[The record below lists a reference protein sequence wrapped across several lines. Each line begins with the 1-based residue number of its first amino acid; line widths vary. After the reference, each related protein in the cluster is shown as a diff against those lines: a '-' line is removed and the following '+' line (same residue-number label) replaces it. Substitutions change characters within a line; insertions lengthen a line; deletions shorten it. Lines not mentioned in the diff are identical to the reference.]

1 MGIMSDGAVI
11 NRIYRIKDDE
21 KPVIPKFS
29 TEFMDT
35 SVDPFD
41 DFFLF
46 SNGKWISEHE
56 IPEEKS
62 YWGASVELSE
72 WNRYTLGRILEDS
85 AFGKWDNDPVRQM
98 VGKFYIS
105 AMDTDKIEELKFR
118 PIENLMKR
126 IESLDSKSSIFSLA
140 SEFHRM
146 GIPTLFSIDSEPDDR
161 NSEVYALRISQ
172 GGISLPNRDY
182 YIEESFEPIRKN
194 YRQHVTRMF
203 SLYGIPNNE
212 AEEYSNT
219 VFAIELEM
227 ASNSR
232 SPVDLRDPEKN
243 YNRVENSN
251 FEKLSP
257 GTSFRTYLEN
267 VNLSGIQYLIAGQP
281 EYFESLSRIIDDFSL
296 DQWKVYLK
304 WKLLHFSSGFLHSEV
319 ELETFDFYNRK
330 LFGQKK
336 PDKRWKIAV
345 AVTDM
350 CLGEAL
356 GKLYVEQEFGD
367 ESRQKVETMV
377 NDLKEVFAE
386 RLKKLEWMTD
396 KTREQALA
404 KFGRFRT
411 KIGHPSRF
419 IDYSSIRIEEDD
431 YFGNVLRTNEF
442 EFDREMKRVSKP
454 VDRELWYM
462 TPPTVNAYFSPPENE
477 IVFPAGILQPPFFDP
492 SLDIA
497 VNYGAMGGT
506 IAHEITHGFDDEGRK
521 YDADGNLNDWWT
533 EEDAKEFDSKASRV
547 SELFSSREVLK
558 GLKVNG
564 QLTLGENIADFGGVT
579 IAFEALKR
587 RLERE
592 PELRKTID
600 GYTPEQRFFIGWSQ
614 SWKSKIRDE
623 ALKWLISNDPHSP
636 ESVRGDFPVRV
647 HPEFE
652 KHFRKLSNKE
662 NTGLEPIEIW

>member
-1 MGIMSDGAVI
+1 MSDGAVM
-11 NRIYRIKDDE
+11 NRIYRIKDEE

-29 TEFMDT
+29 TGFMDT
-35 SVDPFD
+35 SVDPFE

-46 SNGKWISEHE
+46 SNGKWIKEHE
-56 IPEEKS
+56 IPAEKS
-62 YWGASVELSE
+62 FWGASMELSE
-72 WNRYTLGRILEDS
+72 WNRYTLGKILEES
-85 AFGKWDNDPVRQM
+85 AFGNSQYDPIKAM
-98 VGKFYIS
+98 VGRFYIS
-105 AMDTDKIEELKFR
+105 AMDTARIEELKFK
-118 PIENLMKR
+118 PIENLMGK
-126 IESLDSKSSIFSLA
+126 IGSMGSKSDIFALA

-146 GIPTLFSIDSEPDDR
+146 GIPMLFSIDSEPDDR
-161 NSEVYALRISQ
+161 NSEIYALRISQ

-182 YIEESFEPIRKN
+182 YIEDSFEQIRQS
-194 YRQHVTRMF
+194 YRKHVARMF
-203 SLYGIPNNE
+203 SLYGIPDDE
-212 AEEYSNT
+212 ATENSNT

-227 ASNSR
+227 ATNSR
-232 SPVDLRDPEKN
+232 APVDLRDPEKN

-251 FEKLSP
+251 FGKLSP
-257 GTSFRTYLEN
+257 GSNFKSYLEN
-267 VNLSGIQYLIAGQP
+267 VDLSGLPYLIAGQP
-281 EYFESLSRIIDDFSL
+281 EYFESLSRIIDDFTL
-296 DQWKVYLK
+296 EQWKIYMK
-304 WKLLHFSSGFLHSEV
+304 WKLLHFSSSFLHQEV

-336 PDKRWKIAV
+336 PDKRWKTAV

-356 GKLYVEQEFGD
+356 GKLYVEKEFGE
-367 ESRQKVETMV
+367 ESRKKVETMV
-377 NDLKEVFAE
+377 DDLKEVFAQ
-386 RLKKLEWMTD
+386 RLKKLKWMTD
-396 KTREQALA
+396 KTRDQALA
-404 KFGRFRT
+404 KFSRFRT
-411 KIGHPSRF
+411 KIGHPSKF
-419 IDYSSIRIEEDD
+419 IDYSSIKIEEDD

-442 EFDREMKRVSKP
+442 EFDREMKRVGKP

-492 SLDIA
+492 SMDVA
-497 VNYGAMGGT
+497 VNYGGMGGT

-533 EEDAKEFDSKASRV
+533 DTDANEFEARASRV
-547 SELFSSREVLK
+547 SDLFSARQVLE

-592 PELRKTID
+592 PELRKSID

-614 SWKSKIRDE
+614 SWKSKIREE

-636 ESVRGDFPVRV
+636 DSVRGDIPVRV

-652 KHFRKLSNKE
+652 KHFRGLSKRE

>member
-1 MGIMSDGAVI
+1 MEIMSDGAAL
-11 NRIYRIKDDE
+11 NRIYRIKDNE
-21 KPVIPKFS
+21 KPVIPRFS
-29 TEFMDT
+29 TGFMDT
-35 SVDPFD
+35 SVDPFE

-46 SNGKWISEHE
+46 SNGKWIREHE

-72 WNRYTLGRILEDS
+72 WNRYTLGKILEES
-85 AFGKWDNDPVRQM
+85 AFGNWDNDPVRQM
-98 VGKFYIS
+98 VGRFYIS
-105 AMDTDKIEELKFR
+105 AMDTARIEELRFR
-118 PIENLMKR
+118 PIEGLMGR
-126 IESLDSKSSIFSLA
+126 IESMETKSDIFTLVSD
-140 SEFHRM
+140 FHRL
-146 GIPTLFSIDSEPDDR
+146 GIPSLFSIDSEPDDR
-161 NSEVYALRISQ
+161 NSEIYALRISQ
-172 GGISLPNRDY
+172 GGISLPNREY
-182 YIEESFEPIRKN
+182 YTEDSFEQIRQS
-194 YRQHVTRMF
+194 YRKHVARMF
-203 SLYGIPNNE
+203 SLYGIPE
-212 AEEYSNT
+212 SQASEHSGT
-219 VFAIELEM
+219 VFSIELEM
-227 ASNSR
+227 ARNSR

-243 YNRVENSN
+243 YNRIENGD
-251 FEKLSP
+251 FGKLSP
-257 GTSFRTYLEN
+257 GTNFKGYLEN
-267 VNLSGIQYLIAGQP
+267 VNLSGIPYLVAGQP
-281 EYFESLSRIIDDFSL
+281 EYFENLPGIIDNFSL

-304 WKLLHFSSGFLHSEV
+304 WKLLHFSSSFLHSEV

-356 GKLYVEQEFGD
+356 GRIYVEKEFVGD
-367 ESRQKVETMV
+367 SRQKVETMV
-377 NDLKEVFAE
+377 NDLKEVFVE
-386 RLKKLEWMTD
+386 RLKKLKWMTD
-396 KTREQALA
+396 STREQALA
-404 KFGRFRT
+404 KFSRFRT
-411 KIGHPSRF
+411 KIGNPSKF
-419 IDYSSIRIEEDD
+419 IDYSSVRIDEGD

-442 EFDREMKRVSKP
+442 EFNREMKRVSKP

-477 IVFPAGILQPPFFDP
+477 IVFPAGILQPPFFD
-492 SLDIA
+492 SGMDVA

-533 EEDAKEFDSKASRV
+533 EEDAREFDSRAAKV

-564 QLTLGENIADFGGVT
+564 SLTLGENIADFGGVT

-587 RLERE
+587 RLDRE
-592 PELRKTID
+592 PELRKKID

-623 ALKWLISNDPHSP
+623 ALKWLVSNDPHSP
-636 ESVRGDFPVRV
+636 ESVRGDLPVRV
-647 HPEFE
+647 HPEFG
-652 KHFRKLSNKE
+652 KHFRPLSKKE
-662 NTGLEPIEIW
+662 NIGLETIEIW